1 MVLLQS
7 ESQLFY
13 FSIYRILSSEMFHNL
28 RIDILM
34 TLLQTVL
41 FSERCVMIETQLLIS
56 MFEGQHCVKFVT
68 FFITIVLNN

>member
-1 MVLLQS
+1 
-7 ESQLFY
+7 
-13 FSIYRILSSEMFHNL
+13 MFHNL

-56 MFEGQHCVKFVT
+56 MFEGQHCIKFVT
-68 FFITIVLNN
+68 FLITIVLSN